1 MFTIKTT
8 SMVYPINP
16 DRSVPWNNLP
26 ELPIEDSLYKT
37 VEIYEQLA
45 NSKAAL
51 GRLQG
56 RSIAIPNQGLLIN
69 SISLQ
74 EAKASSAIEN
84 IFTTDDELYKAFSE
98 QRAEQA
104 EGAPKEILRYREAL
118 WQGHDYL
125 KDKNTFDLE
134 YFKRIYQQINQTNDD
149 IRPPV
154 AQVYIRQ
161 GGTGPN
167 AGKPVYTPPRGK
179 GIVEA
184 KLTNLLDYMND
195 DVRYKI
201 DPVLKMAVGHFQF
214 EAIHP
219 FRDGN
224 GRTGR
229 IFNIHYLTHKGL
241 LDHPIL
247 FLSKYIMDHKDD
259 YYSGLMGVSQ
269 RGDWKS
275 WILYMLKAVEVTAN
289 ITYHKINDIISAKDA
304 IQQAIISDTDINR
317 PESLV
322 NVIFT
327 QPFTRVKYFTEQRLY
342 AENTAKKYL
351 NLLIDMGILERR
363 TIQGNH
369 YYLNLELYR
378 ILGE

>member
-1 MFTIKTT
+1 MIYK
-8 SMVYPINP
+8 VNP
-16 DRSVPWNNLP
+16 DRNVPWNGLP
-26 ELPIEDSLYKT
+26 ELPVEDSLYKT
-37 VEIYEQLA
+37 VEVYEQLA
-45 NSKAAL
+45 NAKAAL

-98 QRAEQA
+98 QKVEQIQ
-104 EGAPKEILRYREAL
+104 GAPKEILRYREAL
-118 WQGHDYL
+118 WQGHSYL
-125 KDKNTFDLE
+125 KNKDAFDE
-134 YFKRIYQQINQTNDD
+134 QYFKLLYQQVNQTTDG
-149 IRPPV
+149 IRPPI
-154 AQVYIRQ
+154 AQIYIRQ

-167 AGKPVYTPPRGK
+167 SGKAVYTPPRGK
-179 GIVEA
+179 GVIED
-184 KLTNLLDYMND
+184 KLANLLRFMND
-195 DVRYKI
+195 DKEFKI
-201 DPVLKMAVGHFQF
+201 DPVLKMAIGHFQY

-229 IFNIHYLTHKGL
+229 IFNIHYLTQKGL
-241 LDHPIL
+241 LDYPIL
-247 FLSKYIMDHKDD
+247 FLSKYIMDNKEN
-259 YYSGLMGVSQ
+259 YYGGLMGVTQ
-269 RGDWKS
+269 RGDWKT
-275 WILYMLKAVEVTAN
+275 WILYMLKAIEVTSN
-289 ITYHKINDIISAKDA
+289 ITYNKINDIISAKDA
-304 IQQAIISDTDINR
+304 IQQAVVTDTEINR

-327 QPFTRVKYFTEQRLY
+327 QPFTRVKHFMEQGLY

-351 NLLIDMGILERR
+351 NQLVDMGILERR

>member
-1 MFTIKTT
+1 M
-8 SMVYPINP
+8 MYPVNP
-16 DRSVPWNNLP
+16 DRAIPWNNLP
-26 ELPIEDSLYKT
+26 ELPIEDTLYKT
-37 VEIYEQLA
+37 VEIFEQLA
-45 NSKAAL
+45 NAKAAL

-98 QRAEQA
+98 QRVEQA
-104 EGAPKEILRYREAL
+104 DGAPKEILRYREAL
-118 WQGHDYL
+118 WQGYDYL
-125 KDKNTFDLE
+125 KDKEVINED
-134 YFKRIYQQINQTNDD
+134 YFKLIYQQVNQTKDG
-149 IRPPV
+149 IRPPI
-154 AQVYIRQ
+154 AQVFIRQ
-161 GGTGPN
+161 GDSGPN
-167 AGKPVYTPPRGK
+167 AGKPAYTPPRGV
-179 GIVEA
+179 GIIEA
-184 KLTNLLDYMND
+184 KLINLLNFMND
-195 DVRYKI
+195 DVKYAV
-201 DPVLKMAVGHFQF
+201 DPVLKMAIGHFQF

-241 LDHPIL
+241 LDYPIL

-269 RGDWKS
+269 RGDWKT
-275 WILYMLKAVEVTAN
+275 WILYMLKAVEVTSN
-289 ITYHKINDIISAKDA
+289 ITYHKINNIISAKEA
-304 IQQAIISDTDINR
+304 IQQAIISYTDITR

-327 QPFTRVKYFTEQRLY
+327 QPLTRVKYFTEQRLY

-351 NLLIDMGILERR
+351 NQLVDMGILERKI
-363 TIQGNH
+363 IQGNH

-378 ILGE
+378 ILKDE